1 MNGGAG
7 TPRHSPQHPGT
18 PPASLGPPGH
28 IPQHPGAPLGPP
40 STSCRLSMPGIPAH
54 VSEDPET
61 RPGTP
66 SCIPQAPH
74 CLPQHPP
81 SRGTVLLVSS
91 VEGSQASLQRIRGG
105 QFLGSSSLSC
115 VSSWQRGGQWGP
127 RAPHTSPGIP
137 SRRVPLLPGCP
148 APPTGPSG
156 RTPRTHQHPVRLLEC
171 RHQPRQL
178 PGEAPAGDPV
188 GAGSRGRGRGRG
200 RRQQQR
206 EAEAEQ
212 EAAERGHGRSV
223 GRCHHRRCH
232 RALMGRRQVGNPRG
246 RWHPPP
252 VTAKSPPPSKAEP
265 IPGRGPRAAPRR
277 ARSRTAPGRDG
288 TGRKTQGSSWRLRAL
303 RHPVSPRCSFG
314 VCSLCPPVSPPLS
327 PVCPPAA
334 PGKQPGRP
342 RRGKWRLPGSA
353 VSRRGFPGPRP
364 VGTAQPRCPPGRV
377 VLPAALQSRR
387 PRRGGSGASRSRPP
401 GLPLAFPGSAAT
413 HRPRLG
419 HRGRGPT
426 VPARGA
432 VCPAGLGGGGR
443 GWGPGGVG
451 RSRWGREV
459 PAETGAGEA
468 QNRLQVTV
476 HGPGDTVG
484 SRGTLRDPVDT
495 RSRCG
500 TPVGTMGWLQTV

>member
-1 MNGGAG
+1 
-7 TPRHSPQHPGT
+7 
-18 PPASLGPPGH
+18 
-28 IPQHPGAPLGPP
+28 
-40 STSCRLSMPGIPAH
+40 MPGIPAH
-54 VSEDPET
+54 ISEDPET

-74 CLPQHPP
+74 CPP
-81 SRGTVLLVSS
+81 STSHPAVPCCWCPAWRGHKRRCS
-91 VEGSQASLQRIRGG
+91 GSGG
-105 QFLGSSSLSC
+105 A
-115 VSSWQRGGQWGP
+115 SSWDPPHSAASPPGSGGGGQWGP
-127 RAPHTSPGIP
+127 CAPHNSPGIP

-148 APPTGPSG
+148 APPAGPSG
-156 RTPRTHQHPVRLLEC
+156 RTPRTHQHPVRLLER

-178 PGEAPAGDPV
+178 PGEAPTGDPV

-223 GRCHHRRCH
+223 GRCRHWRCH

-353 VSRRGFPGPRP
+353 VSRRGFPGPHP
-364 VGTAQPRCPPGRV
+364 LGTAQPRCPPGRV

-401 GLPLAFPGSAAT
+401 GLPPAFPGSAAP
-413 HRPRLG
+413 HRPG
-419 HRGRGPT
+419 AE
-426 VPARGA
+426 VPPSLPVAPCAPRVREGE
-432 VCPAGLGGGGR
+432 AGVGVPV
-443 GWGPGGVG
+443 GWGGPGG
-451 RSRWGREV
+451 
-459 PAETGAGEA
+459 
-468 QNRLQVTV
+468 
-476 HGPGDTVG
+476 D
-484 SRGTLRDPVDT
+484 RG
-495 RSRCG
+495 G
-500 TPVGTMGWLQTV
+500 